1 VSESEDISRGDTP
14 HSEAPANAHSA
25 ASEQTASEQQAP
37 EDVELRTI
45 TDEEERCLSRVV
57 AHVREKPTDTV
68 VRRLIDYDRQL
79 LDLRDQIAQARL
91 EDVPPL
97 LEQMER
103 LQNLAARQ
111 GQSSVGHVDSKS
123 PYFGRMV
130 LREAGR
136 NREILIGRSTY
147 VDTRASV
154 RIVDWRDAPV
164 SRLYY
169 RYDEGDSYEETF
181 GEREVE
187 GEIVTRRSLT
197 IVDSR
202 LRRIVAP
209 QGVFLHPSGG
219 DWKRGG
225 SGLRLKGGQGSALRA
240 DHHRPGKLGVGSEDG
255 GEDRH
260 LKAITALIDPRQFEL
275 ITKPDSGLVVIQGG
289 AGSGKTTIGL
299 HRLAYLAFQDR
310 RRFRPDRML
319 VIAFNQALVRY
330 ISQVLPALEVTGVGV
345 RTYIEWAARLRTT
358 HFPELTRKHAEDTPA
373 VVTRLK
379 KHPAMLHAIDEHVAG
394 IATALQ
400 RRFEQVV
407 AEVPELLA
415 EVRQRFASQ
424 PERPLAHRLHALASW
439 LEQGPA
445 QAPGRGP
452 LLREVKRGLALGQDV
467 VGAWSELITD
477 LPELT
482 SAMQRHAPGQFTTA
496 ELNQAH
502 AWCAAQNALVVL
514 ELERAREAAERREEA
529 RGGAAARRAGSNDKA
544 SRARGGRD
552 AADREASQRD
562 QPERDVSDRIE
573 RESVDREAIDREALG
588 RDDGERRRAAD
599 NDGEAGERGSND
611 SDMLDTMAEAEG
623 LPEAQLDPED
633 DTLLLRLHQR
643 MRGPLLRPGG
653 QDALSYEHILVDEA
667 QDLSPVEL
675 AVLTQ
680 AVSRGQ
686 SITLAGD
693 VAQRLHMENGFTG
706 WKDLLKELS
715 LSHVEVEPLRIS
727 YRSTEQ
733 IVRFAE
739 AVLGHLASAS
749 PPQTTRAGVPVE
761 LFTFAHTGDAVGFLA
776 EALRELC
783 ADEPQASVA
792 VVARYPEQADLFHT
806 GLRQA
811 EIPNLRRI
819 AEQDFPF
826 KAGVDVTDLR
836 QVKGLEFDY
845 VILVEVN
852 QSTYPVDDESRHL
865 LHIGATR
872 AAHQLWLL
880 CAGKPSELLPRE
892 LRDRE
897 Y

>member
-1 VSESEDISRGDTP
+1 MSESHRLPD
-14 HSEAPANAHSA
+14 
-25 ASEQTASEQQAP
+25 ASPDDPELQAI
-37 EDVELRTI
+37 VS
-45 TDEEERCLSRVV
+45 EEERCLTRVV
-57 AHVREKPTDTV
+57 AHVREKPTTGV
-68 VRRLIDYDRQL
+68 ARRLIDYDRQL
-79 LDLRDQIAQARL
+79 IDLRDQIAQARL

-111 GQSSVGHVDSKS
+111 GQSTVGHVDTKS

-130 LREAGR
+130 LKEAGR

-147 VDTRASV
+147 VDTHASV

-164 SRLYY
+164 SRLFY

-187 GEIVTRRSLT
+187 GEILTRRSLT
-197 IVDSR
+197 IVEAR

-209 QGVFLHPSGG
+209 QGVFVHPAAGE
-219 DWKRGG
+219 WKRGG
-225 SGLRLKGGQGSALRA
+225 VGLKLQGGQGTAMRA
-240 DHHRPGKLGVGSEDG
+240 DHHRPGKLGIGNEEA

-299 HRLAYLAFQDR
+299 HRLAYLAFQDK

-345 RTYIEWAARLRTT
+345 RTYIEWAARLRST
-358 HFPELTRKHAEDTPA
+358 HFPELTRKHAEDTPGL
-373 VVTRLK
+373 VTRMK
-379 KHPAMLHAIDEHVAG
+379 KHPAMLRAIDEYVASL
-394 IATALQ
+394 ASTLQ
-400 RRFEQVV
+400 TRFERVV
-407 AEVPELLA
+407 ADHPELVA
-415 EVRQRFASQ
+415 DVRQRFGKE
-424 PERPLAHRLHALASW
+424 PNRPLSHRLHALSSW
-439 LEQGPA
+439 AEQLPTHM
-445 QAPGRGP
+445 PGRGP
-452 LLREVKRGLALGQDV
+452 LAREIRRGLAVSQDV
-467 VGAWSELITD
+467 VGAWSDLITD

-482 SAMQRHAPGQFTTA
+482 RAMNQHAPGQFSTA
-496 ELNQAH
+496 ELAQAH
-502 AWCAAQNALVVL
+502 TWCAAQSALVIL
-514 ELERAREAAERREEA
+514 EQERVQEAAQRREEA
-529 RGGAAARRAGSNDKA
+529 RSGGRAARRVERIRDDAEAEAELAEEK
-544 SRARGGRD
+544 SRRSGAVGQD
-552 AADREASQRD
+552 APDRELS
-562 QPERDVSDRIE
+562 E
-573 RESVDREAIDREALG
+573 RESVEREALG
-588 RDDGERRRAAD
+588 RDAVERRATSEADPD
-599 NDGEAGERGSND
+599 NDASDKEPSD
-611 SDMLDTMAEAEG
+611 SEMLDTVAEAESM
-623 LPEAQLDPED
+623 PEAQLDLED

-653 QDALSYEHILVDEA
+653 QDALTYEHILVDEA

-680 AVSRGQ
+680 TVSGGQ

-693 VAQRLHMENGFTG
+693 VAQRLYMENGFTG
-706 WKDLLKELS
+706 WQDLLKELS
-715 LSHVEVEPLRIS
+715 LSHVQVEPLQIT

-733 IVRFAE
+733 IVAFSQD
-739 AVLGHLASAS
+739 VLGPLAEQTS
-749 PPQTTRAGVPVE
+749 PRAVRAGAPVE
-761 LFTFAHTGDAVGFLA
+761 MFSFAHTGDAVGFLA
-776 EALRELC
+776 EALRELTT
-783 ADEPQASVA
+783 DEPQASVA
-792 VVARYPEQADLFHT
+792 VIARYPEQADVFYA
-806 GLRQA
+806 GLKQA

-826 KAGVDVTDLR
+826 KAGIDVTDLR

-845 VILVEVN
+845 VVLVEVN
-852 QSTYPVDDESRHL
+852 QSTYPTEDDARHL
-865 LHIGATR
+865 LHIGSTR
-872 AAHQLWLL
+872 AAHQLWIL
-880 CAGKPSELLPRE
+880 CTGKPSELLPRA

>member
-1 VSESEDISRGDTP
+1 VSTSRGASQERNISTESPTP
-14 HSEAPANAHSA
+14 ASPGAAHPAHNGEALDVDAELVSIA
-25 ASEQTASEQQAP
+25 A
-37 EDVELRTI
+37 
-45 TDEEERCLSRVV
+45 EEEKCLERVV
-57 AHVREKPTDTV
+57 THVQGRPAEQSP
-68 VRRLIDYDRQL
+68 RRLIDYDKQL
-79 LDLRDQIAQARL
+79 IDLRDQIAQARL

-111 GQSSVGHVDSKS
+111 GQSTKGHVDARS

-130 LREAGR
+130 LREDGR

-147 VDTRASV
+147 VDTRAGV

-169 RYDEGDSYEETF
+169 RYNEGDEYEETF
-181 GEREVE
+181 GERDVE

-197 IVDSR
+197 IVDTR

-209 QGVFLHPSGG
+209 QGVFVRPTNG
-219 DWKRGG
+219 DWRRGG
-225 SGLRLKGGQGSALRA
+225 SSLKLQGGQGSALRA
-240 DHHRPGKLGVGSEDG
+240 DNHHRPGKLGVGADDG

-260 LKAITALIDPRQFEL
+260 LKAITALIDPRQFDL

-299 HRLAYLAFQDR
+299 HRLAYLAFQDK

-345 RTYIEWAARLRTT
+345 RTYTEWANRLRVS
-358 HFPELTRKHAEDTPA
+358 HFPELTRKQADDTPN

-379 KHPAMLHAIDEHVAG
+379 KHPAMLHAIDAHVDELARG
-394 IATALQ
+394 IEVRLENALADD
-400 RRFEQVV
+400 
-407 AEVPELLA
+407 AEVLQKVLA
-415 EVRQRFASQ
+415 ELRAGKA
-424 PERPLAHRLHALASW
+424 RPLAHRLHALSAW
-439 LEQGPA
+439 VDRNRITGRPQNVLE
-445 QAPGRGP
+445 
-452 LLREVKRGLALGQDV
+452 REIRRGLAVAQDV

-477 LPELT
+477 KEALARALE
-482 SAMQRHAPGQFTTA
+482 ARAPGLFTPA
-496 ELNQAH
+496 ELNQVH
-502 AWCAAQNALVVL
+502 EWCAAQSALVVL
-514 ELERAREAAERREEA
+514 EAEQSQEAAAKALSEKAPEKEKPVRRLVEREET
-529 RGGAAARRAGSNDKA
+529 GRA
-544 SRARGGRD
+544 
-552 AADREASQRD
+552 ET
-562 QPERDVSDRIE
+562 
-573 RESVDREAIDREALG
+573 RESD
-588 RDDGERRRAAD
+588 
-599 NDGEAGERGSND
+599 
-611 SDMLDTMAEAEG
+611 AEG
-623 LPEAQLDPED
+623 GGSDGPDEAPEEPVEEAQLDAED
-633 DTLLLRLHQR
+633 DTLLLRFSQR
-643 MRGPLLRPGG
+643 LRGPLLRPGS
-653 QDALSYEHILVDEA
+653 QEALTYEHILIDEA

-675 AVLTQ
+675 AVITQ
-680 AVSRGQ
+680 TVSGGQ

-693 VAQRLHMENGFTG
+693 VAQRLYMDNGFTG
-706 WKDLLKELS
+706 WNDLLSELA
-715 LSHVEVEPLRIS
+715 LSHVQVEPLQIT

-733 IVRFAE
+733 VTAFAH
-739 AVLGHLASAS
+739 AVLGPLAPAT
-749 PPQTTRAGVPVE
+749 PPVATRLGAPVE
-761 LFTFAHTGDAVGFLA
+761 LFGFAHSGDAVGFLA
-776 EALRELC
+776 EALRELS
-783 ADEPQASVA
+783 ADEPQASIA
-792 VVARYPEQADLFHT
+792 VVARYPEQADLFYA
-806 GLRQA
+806 GLKQA
-811 EIPNLRRI
+811 EIPNLRRV

-880 CAGKPSELLPRE
+880 TTGKPSELLPKS
-892 LRDRE
+892 LRDQE

>member
-1 VSESEDISRGDTP
+1 MSTHRG
-14 HSEAPANAHSA
+14 APEEPSSPPEIPARHGAA
-25 ASEQTASEQQAP
+25 LAIDGGAQTADADDLELVTIASE
-37 EDVELRTI
+37 
-45 TDEEERCLSRVV
+45 EEKCLNRVV
-57 AHVREKPTDTV
+57 THVQTRPAEAGG
-68 VRRLIDYDRQL
+68 RRLIDYDRQL
-79 LDLRDQIAQARL
+79 IDLRDQIAQARL

-111 GQSSVGHVDSKS
+111 GQSTKGFVDTRS

-130 LREAGR
+130 LREDGR

-147 VDTRASV
+147 VDTRAGV

-169 RYDEGDSYEETF
+169 RYNEGDEYEETF

-187 GEIVTRRSLT
+187 GEIVTRRSLS

-202 LRRIVAP
+202 LRRIVSP
-209 QGVFLHPSGG
+209 QGTFVRPVQGEWRRGG
-219 DWKRGG
+219 D
-225 SGLRLKGGQGSALRA
+225 SLKLHGGQGSALRA
-240 DHHRPGKLGVGSEDG
+240 EQHHRPGKLGVGVDDG

-299 HRLAYLAFQDR
+299 HRLAYLAFQDK

-330 ISQVLPALEVTGVGV
+330 ISQVLPALDVTGVGV
-345 RTYIEWAARLRTT
+345 RTYVEWANRLRIS
-358 HFPELTRKHAEDTPA
+358 HFPDLTRKVADDTPT

-379 KHPAMLHAIDEHVAG
+379 KHPAMLHAIDDHVEG
-394 IATALQ
+394 IADAIERRISAALS
-400 RRFEQVV
+400 EDPEV
-407 AEVPELLA
+407 AAKV
-415 EVRQRFASQ
+415 SQ
-424 PERPLAHRLHALASW
+424 EFRSGRSRPLAHRLHGLSAWVGRNRITGRPLNV
-439 LEQGPA
+439 LE
-445 QAPGRGP
+445 
-452 LLREVKRGLALGQDV
+452 REIRRGLLTANDV
-467 VGAWSELITD
+467 VAAWSELITD
-477 LPELT
+477 KAALT
-482 SAMQRHAPGQFTTA
+482 RAIEKYAPGQFTAREITVVH
-496 ELNQAH
+496 E
-502 AWCAAQNALVVL
+502 WCAAQTALVL
-514 ELERAREAAERREEA
+514 HELEEAQEA
-529 RGGAAARRAGSNDKA
+529 LAKAAQAAPEKADKGGEKPARRAE
-544 SRARGGRD
+544 RALESVRRD
-552 AADREASQRD
+552 A
-562 QPERDVSDRIE
+562 
-573 RESVDREAIDREALG
+573 
-588 RDDGERRRAAD
+588 GELDAGAAD
-599 NDGEAGERGSND
+599 ADDDEPE
-611 SDMLDTMAEAEG
+611 EPVE
-623 LPEAQLDPED
+623 EAQLDAED
-633 DTLLLRLHQR
+633 DTLLLRFSQR
-643 MRGPLLRPGG
+643 LKGPLMRPGG
-653 QDALSYEHILVDEA
+653 QEALTYEHILIDEA

-675 AVLTQ
+675 AVITQ
-680 AVSRGQ
+680 TVSGGQ

-693 VAQRLHMENGFTG
+693 VAQRLYMDNGFTG
-706 WKDLLKELS
+706 WEDLLSELG
-715 LSHVEVEPLRIS
+715 LSHVKVEPLQIT

-733 IVRFAE
+733 VTAFAH
-739 AVLGHLASAS
+739 AVLGPLGPAR
-749 PPQTTRAGVPVE
+749 PPAATRLGAPVE
-761 LFTFAHTGDAVGFLA
+761 LFGFAHSGDAVGFLA
-776 EALRELC
+776 EALRDLS
-783 ADEPQASVA
+783 ADEPQASIA
-792 VVARYPEQADLFHT
+792 VVARYPEQADLFYA

-811 EIPNLRRI
+811 EIPNLRRV

-880 CAGKPSELLPRE
+880 TTGKPSELLPQS
-892 LRDRE
+892 LRDQE

>member
-1 VSESEDISRGDTP
+1 MSESHRIPDPSP
-14 HSEAPANAHSA
+14 HDPEL
-25 ASEQTASEQQAP
+25 QAI
-37 EDVELRTI
+37 VS
-45 TDEEERCLSRVV
+45 EEERCLTRVV
-57 AHVREKPTDTV
+57 AHVREKPTTGV
-68 VRRLIDYDRQL
+68 ARRLIDYDRQL

-111 GQSSVGHVDSKS
+111 GQSTVGHVDTKS

-130 LREAGR
+130 LKEAGR

-147 VDTRASV
+147 VDTHASV

-164 SRLYY
+164 SRLFY

-197 IVDSR
+197 IVEAR

-209 QGVFLHPSGG
+209 QGVFVHPAAGE
-219 DWKRGG
+219 WKRGG
-225 SGLRLKGGQGSALRA
+225 VGLKLQGGQGTAMRA
-240 DHHRPGKLGVGSEDG
+240 DHHRPGKLGIGSEDS

-299 HRLAYLAFQDR
+299 HRLAYLAFQDK

-345 RTYIEWAARLRTT
+345 RTYTEWAARLRGT
-358 HFPELTRKHAEDTPA
+358 HFPELTRKHAEDTPGL
-373 VVTRLK
+373 VTRMK
-379 KHPAMLHAIDEHVAG
+379 KHPAMLRAIDDYVASL
-394 IATALQ
+394 ASTLLT
-400 RRFEQVV
+400 RFERVAADFPDLV
-407 AEVPELLA
+407 AEL
-415 EVRQRFASQ
+415 RQRFGKE
-424 PERPLAHRLHALASW
+424 PNKPLSHRLHALSSW
-439 LEQGPA
+439 IEQLPA
-445 QAPGRGP
+445 NMPGRGP
-452 LLREVKRGLALGQDV
+452 LAREIRRGLAVSQDV

-477 LPELT
+477 LPDLT
-482 SAMQRHAPGQFTTA
+482 RAMNQHAPGQFSTA
-496 ELNQAH
+496 ELAQAH
-502 AWCAAQNALVVL
+502 AWCAAQNALVIL
-514 ELERAREAAERREEA
+514 ELERVQEAAQRREEA
-529 RGGAAARRAGSNDKA
+529 RSGRAARRAEKTRDDVEAEAELAEEK
-544 SRARGGRD
+544 SRRSGAFSQDSAEREQGE
-552 AADREASQRD
+552 REAV
-562 QPERDVSDRIE
+562 E
-573 RESVDREAIDREALG
+573 REALG
-588 RDDGERRRAAD
+588 RDAVERRTTSEADPD
-599 NDGEAGERGSND
+599 NDVSDKEPSD
-611 SDMLDTMAEAEG
+611 SEMLDTVAEAEAM
-623 LPEAQLDPED
+623 PEAQLDLED

-653 QDALSYEHILVDEA
+653 QDALTYEHILVDEA

-680 AVSRGQ
+680 TVSGGQ

-693 VAQRLHMENGFTG
+693 VAQRLYMENGFTG

-715 LSHVEVEPLRIS
+715 LSHVEVEPLQIT

-733 IVRFAE
+733 IVEFSRE
-739 AVLGHLASAS
+739 VLGPLAD
-749 PPQTTRAGVPVE
+749 QTAPRAVRAGAPVE
-761 LFTFAHTGDAVGFLA
+761 MFSFAHTGDAVGFLA
-776 EALRELC
+776 EALRELTT
-783 ADEPQASVA
+783 DEPQASVA
-792 VVARYPEQADLFHT
+792 VIARYPEQADVFYA
-806 GLRQA
+806 GLKQA
-811 EIPNLRRI
+811 EIPSLRRI

-826 KAGVDVTDLR
+826 KAGIDVTDLR

-852 QSTYPVDDESRHL
+852 QSTYPTEDDARHL
-865 LHIGATR
+865 LHIGSTR
-872 AAHQLWLL
+872 AAHQLWIL
-880 CAGKPSELLPRE
+880 CTGKPSELLPRA

>member
-1 VSESEDISRGDTP
+1 VSES
-14 HSEAPANAHSA
+14 HSIPD
-25 ASEQTASEQQAP
+25 ASPDDPELQAI
-37 EDVELRTI
+37 VS
-45 TDEEERCLSRVV
+45 EEERCLTRVV
-57 AHVREKPTDTV
+57 AHVREKPTTGV
-68 VRRLIDYDRQL
+68 ARRLIDYDRQL
-79 LDLRDQIAQARL
+79 IDLRDQIAQARL

-111 GQSSVGHVDSKS
+111 GQSTVGHVDTKS

-130 LREAGR
+130 LKEAGR

-147 VDTRASV
+147 VDTHASV

-164 SRLYY
+164 SRLFY

-187 GEIVTRRSLT
+187 GEILTRRSLT
-197 IVDSR
+197 IVEAR

-209 QGVFLHPSGG
+209 QGVFVHPAAGE
-219 DWKRGG
+219 WKRGG
-225 SGLRLKGGQGSALRA
+225 VGLKLQGGQGTAMRA
-240 DHHRPGKLGVGSEDG
+240 DHHRPGKLGIGNEEA

-299 HRLAYLAFQDR
+299 HRLAYLAFQDK

-345 RTYIEWAARLRTT
+345 RTYIEWAARLRST
-358 HFPELTRKHAEDTPA
+358 HFPELTRKHAEDTPGL
-373 VVTRLK
+373 VTRLK
-379 KHPAMLHAIDEHVAG
+379 KHPAMLRAIDEYVASL
-394 IATALQ
+394 ASTLQ
-400 RRFEQVV
+400 TRFERVV
-407 AEVPELLA
+407 ADHAELVA
-415 EVRQRFASQ
+415 EVRQRFGKE
-424 PERPLAHRLHALASW
+424 PNRPLSHRLHALSSW
-439 LEQGPA
+439 AEQLPTHM
-445 QAPGRGP
+445 PGRGP
-452 LLREVKRGLALGQDV
+452 LAREIRRGLAVSQDV

-482 SAMQRHAPGQFTTA
+482 RAMNQHAPGQFSTA
-496 ELNQAH
+496 ELAQAH
-502 AWCAAQNALVVL
+502 TWCAAQNALVIL
-514 ELERAREAAERREEA
+514 ELERVQEAAQRREEA
-529 RGGAAARRAGSNDKA
+529 RSGRSARRAERNRDDAEAEAELAEEK
-544 SRARGGRD
+544 SRRSGAGGQD
-552 AADREASQRD
+552 SPDRELS
-562 QPERDVSDRIE
+562 E
-573 RESVDREAIDREALG
+573 RESVEREALG
-588 RDDGERRRAAD
+588 RDAVERRATSEADPD
-599 NDGEAGERGSND
+599 NDVSDKEPSD
-611 SDMLDTMAEAEG
+611 SEMLDTVAEAESM
-623 LPEAQLDPED
+623 PEAQLDLED

-653 QDALSYEHILVDEA
+653 QDALTYEHILVDEA

-680 AVSRGQ
+680 TVSGGQ

-693 VAQRLHMENGFTG
+693 VAQRLYMENGFTG
-706 WKDLLKELS
+706 WQDLLKELS
-715 LSHVEVEPLRIS
+715 LSHVQVEPLQIT

-733 IVRFAE
+733 IVAFSQD
-739 AVLGHLASAS
+739 VLGPLADQTS
-749 PPQTTRAGVPVE
+749 PRAVRAGAPVE
-761 LFTFAHTGDAVGFLA
+761 MFSFAHTGDAVGFLA
-776 EALRELC
+776 EALRELTT
-783 ADEPQASVA
+783 DEPQASVA
-792 VVARYPEQADLFHT
+792 VIARYPEQADVFYA
-806 GLRQA
+806 GLKQA

-826 KAGVDVTDLR
+826 KAGIDVTDLR

-845 VILVEVN
+845 VVLVEVN
-852 QSTYPVDDESRHL
+852 QSTYPTEDDARHL
-865 LHIGATR
+865 LHIGSTR
-872 AAHQLWLL
+872 AAHQLWIL
-880 CAGKPSELLPRE
+880 CTGKPSELLPRA